1 MSMLIRRHDLGD
13 KKVTKLADVTP
24 VAKPEVEKKAT
35 RTKKAEKPE
44 A

>member
-1 MSMLIRRHDLGD
+1 MGMLIHRHNLGD
-13 KKVTKLADVTP
+13 KKATKAADVTP
-24 VAKPEVEKKAT
+24 VEKPEVEKKAT

>member
-1 MSMLIRRHDLGD
+1 MGMLIHRHDLGD
-13 KKVTKLADVTP
+13 KKATKVADVTP
-24 VAKPEVEKKAT
+24 VEKPEVEKKAT

>member
-13 KKVTKLADVTP
+13 KKATKLADVTP
-24 VAKPEVEKKAT
+24 VEKPEVEKKAT